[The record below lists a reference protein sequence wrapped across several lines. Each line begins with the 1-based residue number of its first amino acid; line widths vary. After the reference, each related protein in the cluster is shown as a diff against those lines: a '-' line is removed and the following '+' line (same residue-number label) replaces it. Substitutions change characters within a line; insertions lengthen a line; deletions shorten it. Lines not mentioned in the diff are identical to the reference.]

1 VAAGHPS
8 RPFRP
13 GEGVPTWT
21 YYAIALLGAAM
32 TPDEVFFF
40 SSGGVEEHR
49 GPKNV
54 VTARLNV
61 FVGFPLGDR
70 LSLSIMARAAV
81 VLGPAGIEVDQLN
94 QVAIPVALGAGKLGL
109 AVVSAGLFAATIGTA
124 METSMS
130 CNYAVA
136 QYSGSSGGRW
146 SHPGKRP
153 GR

>member
-1 VAAGHPS
+1 LWQQATHPAV
-8 RPFRP
+8 PVQ
-13 GEGVPTWT
+13 EGVPTWT

-32 TPDEVFFF
+32 TPTRC
-40 SSGGVEEHR
+40 SSSPPAVEEHR

-61 FVGFPLGDR
+61 FVGFPLGGR

-81 VLGPAGIEVDQLN
+81 LLGPAGIEVDQLS

-109 AVVSAGLFAATIGTA
+109 AVVSAGFFAATIGTA

-130 CNYAVA
+130 CNDAV
-136 QYSGSSGGRW
+136 GPVLG
-146 SHPGKRP
+146 
-153 GR
+153 